1 MDNEKIYK
9 HESFAMLGISRTTC
23 NKGQNLFGSSIK
35 HSNTISLRIYQAKI
49 NRQLNRDYFHVT
61 KRTPF
66 IEVEMS
72 YSQFAEAI
80 TSLNQGDGVPVTL
93 RYLNGKQ
100 MEPCPQFDKRQEF
113 EAEFEREMFKISKS
127 LSKLTEHAEA
137 LLDSKKAPT
146 KSEKETILN
155 GIKSLRQEIESNIPF
170 MQKSFNEQMDKTVLE
185 AKGEVEGFVMH
196 KIISAGLEGLQNEL
210 KMLGS
215 VDSDEEQ
222 ILELEVVNDGE

>member
-1 MDNEKIYK
+1 MDDAKTYE

-23 NKGQNLFGSSIK
+23 NKGINLFGSSIK
-35 HSNTISLRIYQAKI
+35 HNNTISLRIKPA
-49 NRQLNRDYFHVT
+49 RVDRHLNRDWYHA
-61 KRTPF
+61 KSLPY

-80 TSLNQGDGVPVTL
+80 TSLNCGDGIPVTL
-93 RYLNGKQ
+93 RQLNGRQ
-100 MEPCPQFDKRQEF
+100 IEECPQFDKRQEF
-113 EAEFEREMFKISKS
+113 EVEFEKEMLGISKS
-127 LSKLTEHAEA
+127 LRRLTENAEA

-146 KSEKETILN
+146 KAEKETILN
-155 GIKSLRQEIESNIPF
+155 GIKSLRQEIENNIPF

-210 KMLGS
+210 KMLGNS
-215 VDSDEEQ
+215 EDNKQ
-222 ILELEVVNDGE
+222 ILELEVLSDEK

>member
-1 MDNEKIYK
+1 MDDVKRYE

-23 NKGQNLFGSSIK
+23 NKGKNLFGSSIK
-35 HSNTISLRIYQAKI
+35 HSNTISLRIKSARI
-49 NRQLNRDYFHVT
+49 DRHLNRDWYHA
-61 KRTPF
+61 KSLPY

-80 TSLNQGDGVPVTL
+80 TSLNCGDGIPVTL
-93 RYLNGKQ
+93 RQFNGKQ
-100 MEPCPQFDKRQEF
+100 MEECPQFDKRQEF
-113 EAEFEREMFKISKS
+113 EEEFEKEMIGIGNS
-127 LSKLTEHAEA
+127 LRKLTEHAEA

-155 GIKSLRQEIESNIPF
+155 SIKSLRQEIEKNIPF

-210 KMLGS
+210 KML
-215 VDSDEEQ
+215 DSSEDKE
-222 ILELEVVNDGE
+222 ILELEVIDDGK